1 MTVSDSLKTLSEEL
15 AQHADSV
22 GLTAL
27 SEHIHQDAARR
38 LTDQRVRVVVL
49 GEIKHGKS
57 SLINAL
63 LGGEPKLPV
72 GVTPTTSAVATV
84 TGPSKAGA
92 TGFFE
97 VLPTGDERKLE
108 ADAFRDRAMGRVEA
122 EGRLLVRTVEMSRLA
137 DSIELL
143 DTPGLNDIAKL
154 RSAVSRGEL
163 PRADALI
170 LVLDATQALSRT
182 ELKVIRDAIAAV
194 GGLNRSGATL
204 DLVINRIDLVSADER
219 DKVVE
224 HCKSQLAEILPG
236 DAMVFTTNAKG
247 ALEEGHDPDA
257 LGVKEVRRLRGRIAE
272 LAQRGDEI
280 LPARMRSSL
289 LRYARLVGYN
299 AAIAARALT
308 LEADELEEEVKAVKA
323 ALADSELDLGEL
335 RSTIESRRDEIISAS
350 RSRVAEFCDQL
361 TGDSLALLKKADQ
374 KTITRTLPGAI
385 KDAVIDF
392 TEREAGAIRVEL
404 EQVTHDVLKTHGDQA
419 RRRLFE
425 ATLRLGFQ
433 APSVYIDPPS
443 VGIEVGLLVLGIAGT
458 AVMYFGST
466 VTGLVM
472 TIASPLA
479 TMALREKSVRQARE
493 RAKSAIPSAVAE
505 ARETLGGVTE
515 SIVAAHASAL
525 DEHITAANQA
535 LGSQLLA
542 VLARAQTAL
551 SSDGDGAKRAA
562 EQSRLHQVELS
573 LAGIVRQLETLEI
586 GPALRIEDFEPPP
599 VVH

>member
-15 AQHADSV
+15 AEHADSV

-84 TGPSKAGA
+84 TGPSKSGS
-92 TGFFE
+92 TGYFE
-97 VLPTGDERKLE
+97 VLPSGEERDLE

-122 EGRLLVRTVEMSRLA
+122 EGRLLVRTTEMSRLA
-137 DSIELL
+137 GSIELL
-143 DTPGLNDIAKL
+143 DTPGLNDIARL

-194 GGLNRSGATL
+194 GGLSRSGATL
-204 DLVINRIDLVSADER
+204 DLVINRIDLVSPDER
-219 DKVVE
+219 DKVVD
-224 HCKSQLAEILPG
+224 HCRSQLSEILPS

-247 ALEEGHDPDA
+247 ALEEDHDPEE

-308 LEADELEEEVKAVKA
+308 LEAEELATEVKAVKE
-323 ALADSELDLGEL
+323 ALAESELDLTDL
-335 RSTIESRRDEIISAS
+335 RGTIESRRDALIEAS
-350 RSRVAEFCDQL
+350 QGRVGEFCEQL
-361 TGDSLALLKKADQ
+361 TGDAIALLRKADQ

-392 TEREAGAIRVEL
+392 TEREAGSIRAEL
-404 EQVTHDVLKTHGDQA
+404 EQLTHEILQTHGDQA

-443 VGIEVGLLVLGIAGT
+443 VAIEAGLLALGVAGT

-479 TMALREKSVRQARE
+479 TMLLREKSVRQARE
-493 RAKSAIPSAVAE
+493 RAKASIPAAVAE
-505 ARETLGGVTE
+505 ARETLAGVTE
-515 SIVAAHASAL
+515 SIVSAHASAL

-535 LGSQLLA
+535 LGTQLLA

-551 SSDGDGAKRAA
+551 DNDGDGAKRAA
-562 EQSRLHQVELS
+562 EQARLHKVELA
-573 LAGIVRQLETLEI
+573 LASIVRQLETLEI
-586 GPALRIEDFEPPP
+586 GPSLRIEDFEPPP